1 MLRNE
6 PGRSKDPTG
15 MAMLMGLMLLIG
27 IVGLVFTVATKD
39 CTLVKKV
46 LFCWLVSAM
55 FLALLATH
63 LFKGEVLLPRSKM
76 IVPLGVYV
84 CLCLISTLLSR
95 YRYASAQELV
105 CLVCCGMLLFV
116 TVRAVT
122 SERAFLL
129 VAGML
134 AAVAALSCLYG
145 ILQRYGVDPAF
156 GDDVLGFEPQR
167 SFSTMGHP
175 NFFASFLVLAMPVFL
190 SLFYCTESRLA
201 KGLLLPLICAV
212 LLSLF
217 YTESRG
223 AWLGYLGALPLWFF
237 FSLSSRKWRLVSLGP
252 MLAVAAAMFLLLLME
267 GARGYVI
274 VWALPFWLA
283 AVLAFQLAGRQRK
296 LRFPKKPTWGA
307 LLLVAVVLAS
317 NLLVNSKR
325 IGGRMEAT
333 FEAEKGSVR
342 TRRIIWA
349 ATLKMLMARPVFGWG
364 PGTFGIYFPRFRD
377 PATAGK
383 IAPNTLHA
391 HCEYLETAAETG
403 LVGLGVFLWML
414 AAFVRES
421 IRRIGQARDDLQRMA
436 IVGLLA
442 GCTAILLQGGVS
454 VTTRW
459 VVGRFFLWVGIGL
472 TIAAGRMSARV
483 GTGGKSGKK
492 KRMSSQQSESFS
504 RIPIKPIRAPAR
516 AVFILFVVGVVAAAG
531 WWGGRVLKSAVL
543 TTNAERYLVGADRV
557 AGGRLKAAG
566 ILEALGEK
574 KALREKAIE
583 LYERAIKLNP
593 YNLTAYYRLGH
604 CYNLQRKFEDSLRTY
619 RRMATL
625 SPDGSDIHFNL
636 GVVYGNMRKWE
647 DSRSELETALSM
659 KVGLLTRL
667 ALARAY
673 ENLGLLGKAQGQ
685 YKALRKAY
693 PDDAR
698 ALNGLAG
705 LHLRQGEN
713 SKALELY
720 NKALEIDPEDADA
733 RLGAGLIY
741 QAFGDYQRKRGD
753 NARASAYYD
762 KSIVEL
768 EAAVEKRPDSVPTRA
783 ALGLVYAQVG
793 RFQEALA
800 QLRTATNVRRGDP
813 LVHLNLGKVYHQMGD
828 SQKARE
834 EFLRTR
840 EIDRDGPCGREAVR
854 ELRVMKRK

>member
-1 MLRNE
+1 MLRNK
-6 PGRSKDPTG
+6 PGRSKDATG
-15 MAMLMGLMLLIG
+15 VAMLVGLMLLIG

-46 LFCWLVSAM
+46 LFCWLVSVM
-55 FLALLATH
+55 FLALLATY
-63 LFKGEVLLPRSKM
+63 LFKGEVLIPRSKM
-76 IVPLGVYV
+76 MLPLAVYV
-84 CLCLISTLLSR
+84 CLSVVWVALSR

-105 CLVCCGMLLFV
+105 WLVCCGMLLFV

-122 SERAFLL
+122 SERALLL

-145 ILQRYGVDPAF
+145 ILQHYGVDPAF
-156 GDDVLGFEPQR
+156 GDDVLGFEAQR
-167 SFSTMGHP
+167 SFSAMGHP

-190 SLFYCTESRLA
+190 SLFYSSESRLA

-237 FSLSSRKWRLVSLGP
+237 FSLSSKKWRLIFLGP
-252 MLAVAAAMFLLLLME
+252 MLAVAGGMLLLLLLE

-283 AVLAFQLAGRQRK
+283 AVLVLQLAGRGRK
-296 LRFPKKPTWGA
+296 LRFPTKPTWGA
-307 LLLVAVVLAS
+307 LLLAAVVLVS
-317 NLLVNSKR
+317 NLFVNYKR
-325 IGGRMEAT
+325 IGGRMETT

-364 PGTFGIYFPRFRD
+364 PGAFGIYFPRFRD
-377 PATAGK
+377 PSTAAK

-403 LVGLGVFLWML
+403 LVGLAVFLWML
-414 AAFVRES
+414 TAFVRES
-421 IRRIGQARDDLQRMA
+421 VRRIAQAREGLQTMA

-442 GCTAILLQGGVS
+442 GCTAILLQGAVS

-472 TIAAGRMSARV
+472 AIAAGRMSAPV
-483 GTGGKSGKK
+483 GAGRKSGKK
-492 KRMSSQQSESFS
+492 KRTSSQQPESFY
-504 RIPIKPIRAPAR
+504 RVAIKPIRGLAR
-516 AVFILFVVGVVAAAG
+516 AVFILFAIGVAALAG

-543 TTNAERYLVGADRV
+543 TTKAERYLVGTDRL
-557 AGGRLKAAG
+557 AEKGLKAAG
-566 ILEALGEK
+566 ILETLRQK
-574 KALREKAIE
+574 KGLRETAIE
-583 LYERAIKLNP
+583 LYEGASELNP
-593 YNLTAYYRLGH
+593 YNLTAYYKLGH
-604 CYNLQRKFEDSLRTY
+604 CYNLQGKFENSLRTY
-619 RRMATL
+619 RRMAAL

-636 GVVYGNMRKWE
+636 GVVYANMRRWE
-647 DSRSELETALSM
+647 DSRAELETALSM

-673 ENLGLLGKAQGQ
+673 ENLRLFGKAEEQ
-685 YKALRKAY
+685 YEALRKAH
-693 PDDAR
+693 PNDVR

-705 LHLRQGEN
+705 LHLRRGEN

-733 RLGAGLIY
+733 RLGAGLLY
-741 QAFGDYQRKRGD
+741 HVVGDYQRQRGD
-753 NARASAYYD
+753 NARASACYE

-783 ALGLVYAQVG
+783 ALGLVYARVR

-800 QLRTATNVRRGDP
+800 QLRTAANIRRGDP
-813 LVHLNLGKVYHQMGD
+813 LVHLNLGKVYREMGD
-828 SQKARE
+828 SQKARQ

-840 EIDRDGPCGREAVR
+840 EIDPHGPWGKQATA
-854 ELRVMKRK
+854 ELRTMKEK